1 MAFGHVPLAVAA
13 HLARAQLVP
22 DPGKVYDS
30 QHLSEM
36 LNVIALALAR
46 SAPLY
51 LPAPGGGEGRPLS
64 VFELQGAK
72 VQRSASLLVLSD
84 GREIAGVTMRR
95 EDLRSAIAVLKALGP
110 ANWPARSR
118 AGSRR

>member
-1 MAFGHVPLAVAA
+1 MALGHVPLAVAA

-51 LPAPGGGEGRPLS
+51 VADAGGGEGRRLS
-64 VFELQGAK
+64 LFELQGATA
-72 VQRSASLLVLSD
+72 QRSASVLVLED
-84 GREIAGVTMRR
+84 GRELAGVTIRR
-95 EDLRSAIAVLKALGP
+95 EDLRSAIAALKALGA
-110 ANWPARSR
+110 ANWLARSR
-118 AGSRR
+118 AGFPR

>member
-22 DPGKVYDS
+22 DPGEVYDS

-51 LPAPGGGEGRPLS
+51 LADPRGGEPRRLS
-64 VFELQGAK
+64 VFELQGASA
-72 VQRSASLLVLSD
+72 QRSASVLVLKD
-84 GREIAGVTMRR
+84 GRELAGVTIRR
-95 EDLRSAIAVLKALGP
+95 DDLRSAISVLRALGLE
-110 ANWPARSR
+110 R
-118 AGSRR
+118 ALAGRLP